1 MPQNSEP
8 MKEFDARIVQAP
20 MVGLFRNIDGDL
32 SRRLKGAMTGRD
44 KSDERIT
51 SLFLI
56 MLRVT
61 KNSYGAI
68 RLLSATPSDSPKHEP
83 EYVLAV
89 APIERQ
95 LLDLLFTIIDLKE
108 DFPARAEAYELSGYR
123 QAREIYD
130 RHHRKYRNDPSWQSR
145 FKELGETI
153 ANMETYLS
161 ITPAQKATPKSIERW
176 LGPYKLA
183 QRATKHKTIMEYLDS
198 WFYGEVSS
206 QAHLNAGGLTSVA
219 GFLITDFAPEEHK
232 HLVERYLSRYTF
244 RHFTRSLI
252 AVLAILH
259 EINDSFKLDYDETL
273 ARVWTLL
280 GGHCDEAKEVYEL
293 RYKNL

>member
-1 MPQNSEP
+1 MAQNLAP
-8 MKEFDARIVQAP
+8 LKEFDARIVQAP
-20 MVGLFRNIDGDL
+20 MVGLFRNIDSDL
-32 SRRLKGAMTGRD
+32 SRRLKRAMENRNKT
-44 KSDERIT
+44 DERIT

-56 MLRVT
+56 MLRIT
-61 KNSYGAI
+61 NNSYGAI
-68 RLLSATPSDSPKHEP
+68 RLLSATPSDSPKHKP

-123 QAREIYD
+123 QARELYD
-130 RHHRKYRNDPSWQSR
+130 SYHRKYGNDPSWLSR

-153 ANMETYLS
+153 AKMETYLS
-161 ITPAQKATPKSIERW
+161 ITPAQKAKPKSIKRW

-183 QRATKHKTIMEYLDS
+183 RRATKHKPIMEYLDS

-219 GFLITDFAPEEHK
+219 GFLITDFAPGEHK
-232 HLVERYLSRYTF
+232 HLVEGFLSQYTF

-252 AVLAILH
+252 VVLAVLH

-273 ARVWTLL
+273 ARTWILL
-280 GGHCDEAKEVYEL
+280 GGHCDEAKEVYDL
-293 RYKNL
+293 RYKHL

>member
-1 MPQNSEP
+1 MARKLAPL
-8 MKEFDARIVQAP
+8 KEFDARVVQAP
-20 MVGLFRNIDGDL
+20 MVGLFRNIDSDL
-32 SRRLKGAMTGRD
+32 SRRLKRAITYRD
-44 KSDERIT
+44 KTDERIT

-61 KNSYGAI
+61 SNSYGAI
-68 RLLSATPSDSPKHEP
+68 RLLSASPSDSPKHKP

-108 DFPARAEAYELSGYR
+108 DWPARAEAFELSGYR
-123 QAREIYD
+123 EAREIYD
-130 RHHRKYRNDPSWQSR
+130 RHRRKYGKDPSWRSR
-145 FKELGETI
+145 FKELRNTI
-153 ANMETYLS
+153 ATMEVYLS
-161 ITPAQKATPKSIERW
+161 ITSAQKAKPKTIDRW
-176 LGPYKLA
+176 FGPYKLA
-183 QRATKHKTIMEYLDS
+183 QRATKHKNIMEYLNS

-206 QAHLNAGGLTSVA
+206 QAHVNSAGLTSVA

-232 HLVERYLSRYTF
+232 GLVERYLTQYTF

-252 AVLAILH
+252 VVLAVLH
-259 EINDSFKLDYDETL
+259 EISESFKLDYDETL

-280 GGHCDEAKEVYEL
+280 GGYCDEAKEVYEL